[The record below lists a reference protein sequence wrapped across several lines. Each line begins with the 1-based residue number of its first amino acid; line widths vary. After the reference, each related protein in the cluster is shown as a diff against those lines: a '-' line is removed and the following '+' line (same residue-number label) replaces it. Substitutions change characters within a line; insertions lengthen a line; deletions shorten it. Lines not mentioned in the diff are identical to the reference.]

1 VEGSAPNAAGE
12 RIAPGV
18 LRPGLLG
25 GVRAVLAT
33 ADDAPDREASIAVT
47 TERRLAELGA
57 VVGRCSLTPSPDPL
71 GDEETQELAANALST
86 SGGAEVLVLDGPA
99 LYRRGDGEQALLAC
113 MQASWDVTRAVANEA
128 MLEGAGGLVVAV
140 APPPSAGEHAEAARA
155 GLENLARTLSIEW
168 ARFSTRAVCVAP
180 GDVTGADEVAEVVG
194 YLASPAGS
202 YFSGCLLDLRGV

>member
-1 VEGSAPNAAGE
+1 MDASASNAAGE
-12 RIAPGV
+12 RIVPAL
-18 LRPGLLG
+18 LRPGLLD

-33 ADDAPDREASIAVT
+33 AESAPDVEASLAVT

-57 VVGRCSLTPSPDPL
+57 VVGRCSLTPSPDPG
-71 GDEETQELAANALST
+71 GDEETQALAADALST
-86 SGGAEVLVLDGPA
+86 SGGAEVLVLDGSA
-99 LYRRGDGEQALLAC
+99 LYRAADGEHALLAC

-128 MLEGAGGLVVAV
+128 MLERDGGLVVAL

-180 GDVTGADEVAEVVG
+180 GDATPAGQIAELVCW
-194 YLASPAGS
+194 LASPAGS